1 MLFTC
6 LIKLE
11 ICFIHCRPEV
21 IECLSGEVRKAVVGD
36 NDHKISEEC
45 RKQLRVEKLRQVRML
60 AFLRP
65 SPPHPTPLSPL
76 SSIITSIISSNVP
89 LVIYYCNVFSFRL
102 KISSL
107 IQSYMVCV
115 KTMSNGC
122 VSTCIRMARQR

>member
-21 IECLSGEVRKAVVGD
+21 IECLSGEVRKAVVGE

-65 SPPHPTPLSPL
+65 SPPHSPPSL
-76 SSIITSIISSNVP
+76 PARYYINYLVKCSSRH
-89 LVIYYCNVFSFRL
+89 LL
-102 KISSL
+102 L
-107 IQSYMVCV
+107 
-115 KTMSNGC
+115 
-122 VSTCIRMARQR
+122 